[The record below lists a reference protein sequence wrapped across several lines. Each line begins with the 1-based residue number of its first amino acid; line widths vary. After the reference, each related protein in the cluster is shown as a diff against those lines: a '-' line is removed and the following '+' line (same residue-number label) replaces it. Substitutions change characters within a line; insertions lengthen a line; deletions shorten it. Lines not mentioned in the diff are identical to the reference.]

1 MNGAPQFGN
10 EITYASVLALCD
22 DLHDRLQNRIGV
34 AGKVRSFLLAT
45 LGRNTSLEHVAAHL
59 GVPVRTLR
67 RKLRD
72 EDTSFRDLFD
82 QLRAEV
88 AIKYLRDTQMTI
100 EDIAHA
106 LGFSETANFR
116 HAFRRW
122 NHASPVEV
130 RRSLLAGQASEP

>member
-1 MNGAPQFGN
+1 MAPRNSETKSPMRRSSLFVMTCTIDCRTGS
-10 EITYASVLALCD
+10 ASQEKCAPFCSRHWD
-22 DLHDRLQNRIGV
+22 G
-34 AGKVRSFLLAT
+34 
-45 LGRNTSLEHVAAHL
+45 NTSLEHVAAHL

-72 EDTSFRDLFD
+72 EETSFRDLFD

-100 EDIAHA
+100 DDIAHA
-106 LGFSETANFR
+106 LGFSETSNFR

-122 NHASPVEV
+122 NHASPQEV
-130 RRSLLAGQASEP
+130 RHSLQMGQTGEL